1 MRVLF
6 GVAALAF
13 ATACASAPETTSA
26 SLTPGAPRTGE
37 AAKVDKTCRRV
48 PVMGSNMT
56 KKVCSTADEWA
67 AYDSQGRESVQDF
80 ERSKDRSSD
89 LSGGVP
95 LN

>member
-1 MRVLF
+1 MRILF
-6 GVAALAF
+6 GVGALAF
-13 ATACASAPETTSA
+13 ATACVSAPETTSA
-26 SLTPGAPRTGE
+26 SLASGAPTTE
-37 AAKVDKTCRRV
+37 KTTDVDRTCRRV

-67 AYDSQGRESVQDF
+67 AYDSQSRESVQDF

>member
-1 MRVLF
+1 
-6 GVAALAF
+6 
-13 ATACASAPETTSA
+13 
-26 SLTPGAPRTGE
+26 
-37 AAKVDKTCRRV
+37 
-48 PVMGSNMT
+48 MGSNMT